1 MLSRV
6 WVAPLAVVGTVLT
19 APATLT
25 GESESDALL
34 YTAYSPRGLEVRAI
48 SPEGTGARTIVDLA
62 HVPGI
67 YRVALSPNGKTL
79 AAQGNRGISTIRL
92 TDGVTRVVARNAYE
106 FTWSPDSKQIAYRTG
121 DAKAQIDIVRIDDS
135 GRRRLTHG
143 RPAKRTWLPYRS
155 LAWAPNRRRIAFV
168 NWQAYDSRH
177 PPVGGRIAT
186 ITMSGTEKL
195 LPRVRPFVPAS
206 LAWSRDGTRL
216 AAGGFRDAGVTIID
230 LARGKVQPLR
240 GTKCCVG
247 VAPSWSPDGKRLAFL
262 GGDTSLSDAG
272 GVITIGSRRATVF
285 TQFGQAYD
293 PVWARDSRRL
303 AFVGC
308 QDERC
313 ALYLSDSNGRNVK
326 RIDGTTGVDDL
337 LAWTGD

>member
-1 MLSRV
+1 LHWGRSRAILDRAMLSRA

-25 GESESDALL
+25 GESGSDALL

-67 YRVALSPNGKTL
+67 YRVALSPNGETL

-92 TDGVTRVVARNAYE
+92 PDGVTRVVARNAYE

-168 NWQAYDSRH
+168 NWQAYDSCH
-177 PPVGGRIAT
+177 PP
-186 ITMSGTEKL
+186 
-195 LPRVRPFVPAS
+195 
-206 LAWSRDGTRL
+206 
-216 AAGGFRDAGVTIID
+216 AG
-230 LARGKVQPLR
+230 
-240 GTKCCVG
+240 
-247 VAPSWSPDGKRLAFL
+247 
-262 GGDTSLSDAG
+262 DAG
-272 GVITIGSRRATVF
+272 GVITIGSRRATVL